1 VSDRFSWDP
10 AAACWVAAEEP
21 RSTVALAD
29 SWLLDEG
36 RTTRLDLHRERF
48 LSGAAELAPDP
59 VEVGQAWDGLNAVL
73 PASGRWFPRVDLLV
87 GGELTLALRPAPAR
101 EETVVAWLMPEPDP
115 RQLPRRK
122 GPELELLGELRAQAR
137 EHGAGEAVLS
147 DGQGH
152 LIEGAYSSL
161 LWWEGERLCAV
172 PDDAPALPG
181 ITRRVLLE
189 IAAEEGVELRYA
201 LPTPSELAGNEVW
214 LVGSLHGVRAVS
226 EWVGDGLPTGAPVRA
241 PAWQQ
246 RLDQLQG

>member
-1 VSDRFSWDP
+1 MSSLYRWNIDDGAWDESAP
-10 AAACWVAAEEP
+10 SAA
-21 RSTVALAD
+21 TVTVAD
-29 SWLLDEG
+29 SWLLEEG
-36 RTTRLDLHRERF
+36 LTTRLDLHRERF
-48 LSGAAELAPDP
+48 LNSAAELGDVA
-59 VEVGQAWDGLNAVL
+59 ELALAWDASAPLM
-73 PASGRWFPRVDLLV
+73 PAAGRWFPRVDLLSD
-87 GGELTLALRPAPAR
+87 GELTLSLRPAPAR

-172 PDDAPALPG
+172 PDEAPALPG
-181 ITRRVLLE
+181 ITRRLVLE
-189 IAAEEGVELRYA
+189 IAAEEGIDVRYA
-201 LPTPSELAGNEVW
+201 LPTPSDLAGNEVW
-214 LVGSLHGVRAVS
+214 LVGSLHGIRAVS

-241 PAWQQ
+241 PEWQQ

>member
-1 VSDRFSWDP
+1 VSALYSWDKAGAHWEAAEP
-10 AAACWVAAEEP
+10 TAAA
-21 RSTVALAD
+21 VALAD
-29 SWLLDEG
+29 SWLLEEG

-48 LSGAAELAPDP
+48 LAGAAEIGDAAEPEAAWNALAALMP
-59 VEVGQAWDGLNAVL
+59 QT
-73 PASGRWFPRVDLLV
+73 GRWFPRVDLLSD
-87 GGELTLALRPAPAR
+87 GELTLALRPAPPR
-101 EETVVAWLMPEPDP
+101 EENVAAWLMTEPDP

-172 PDDAPALPG
+172 PDETPALPG
-181 ITRRVLLE
+181 ITRRLLLE
-189 IAAEEGVELRYA
+189 IAAEDGIDLHYV
-201 LPTPSELAGNEVW
+201 LPRPSDLAGNEVW
-214 LVGSLHGVRAVS
+214 LVGSLHGIRAVS
-226 EWVGDGLPTGAPVRA
+226 EWVGDRLPAGAPVRA

>member
-1 VSDRFSWDP
+1 MSDRFSWDP
-10 AAACWVAAEEP
+10 AAACWVAAEQQ

-48 LSGAAELAPDP
+48 LTSAAELG
-59 VEVGQAWDGLNAVL
+59 EVAELAVAWDASASLM
-73 PASGRWFPRVDLLV
+73 PAAGRWFPRVDLLS

-181 ITRRVLLE
+181 ITRRLVLE
-189 IAAEEGVELRYA
+189 IAAEDGIDVRYA
-201 LPTPSELAGNEVW
+201 LPAPSELAGNEVW
-214 LVGSLHGVRAVS
+214 LVGSLHGIRAVS

>member
-1 VSDRFSWDP
+1 MSDRFSWDP
-10 AAACWVAAEEP
+10 AAACWIAAAWP
-21 RSTVALAD
+21 QSAVALAD

-36 RTTRLDLHRERF
+36 LTTRLDLHRERF
-48 LSGAAELAPDP
+48 REGAGDLGADS
-59 VEVGQAWDGLNAVL
+59 VQVGQAWDGLEAVL
-73 PASGRWFPRVDLLV
+73 PASGRWFPRVDLLSE
-87 GGELTLALRPAPAR
+87 GQLTLALRPAPAR
-101 EETVVAWLMPEPDP
+101 EQSVVAWLMPEPDP

-152 LIEGAYSSL
+152 LLEGAYSSL

-181 ITRRVLLE
+181 ITRSLLLE
-189 IAAEEGVELRYA
+189 IAAEDGIDVRYA

-214 LVGSLHGVRAVS
+214 LVGSLHGIRAVS
-226 EWVGDGLPTGAPVRA
+226 EWVGDGLPAGAPMHA

>member
-1 VSDRFSWDP
+1 MSALYSWNRAAGQWEAAEP
-10 AAACWVAAEEP
+10 TAAAV
-21 RSTVALAD
+21 TLAD
-29 SWLLDEG
+29 SWLLEDG

-48 LSGAAELAPDP
+48 LAGAAELGDATEP
-59 VEVGQAWDGLNAVL
+59 EAAWDALAPL
-73 PASGRWFPRVDLLV
+73 MPQAGRWFPRVDLLS
-87 GGELTLALRPAPAR
+87 GGELTLALRPAPPR

-172 PDDAPALPG
+172 PDDAAALPG
-181 ITRRVLLE
+181 ITRRLLLE
-189 IAAEEGVELRYA
+189 IAAEDGIDVHYA
-201 LPTPSELAGNEVW
+201 LPTPSGLAGNEVW
-214 LVGSLHGVRAVS
+214 LVGSLHGIRAVS

-241 PAWQQ
+241 PVWQQ

>member
-1 VSDRFSWDP
+1 MSDRFIWDP
-10 AAACWVAAEEP
+10 AAACWVAGEEP
-21 RSTVALAD
+21 QGGVALAD

-36 RTTRLDLHRERF
+36 RTIRLDLHRERF
-48 LSGAAELAPDP
+48 LSGAAELAADR
-59 VEVGQAWDGLNAVL
+59 VQVRQAWDGLNAAL
-73 PASGRWFPRVDLLV
+73 PTSGRWFPRVDLLS

-122 GPELELLGELRAQAR
+122 GPELELLGELRARAR
-137 EHGAGEAVLS
+137 EQGAGEAVLS

-161 LWWEGERLCAV
+161 LWWEGEVLCAV

-189 IAAEEGVELRYA
+189 IAAEEGVEVRYA
-201 LPTPSELAGNEVW
+201 LPTPTELAGSEVW
-214 LVGSLHGVRAVS
+214 LVGSLHGIRAVS
-226 EWVGDGLPTGAPVRA
+226 EWVGDGLPAGAAVRA